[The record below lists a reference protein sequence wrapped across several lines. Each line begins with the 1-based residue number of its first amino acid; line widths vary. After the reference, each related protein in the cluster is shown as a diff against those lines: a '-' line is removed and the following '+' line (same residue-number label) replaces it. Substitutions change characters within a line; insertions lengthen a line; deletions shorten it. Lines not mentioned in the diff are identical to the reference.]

1 MISKPLQRCTRKPTG
16 LKQEIT
22 NQFLKVSD
30 TYGNFIYNVLVFFY
44 KNYKTMNDSG
54 IVMDLKMIFCK
65 LNIIQKKINLFATQP
80 EGSKLIFQHTL

>member
-1 MISKPLQRCTRKPTG
+1 
-16 LKQEIT
+16 
-22 NQFLKVSD
+22 
-30 TYGNFIYNVLVFFY
+30 
-44 KNYKTMNDSG
+44 MNDSG